1 MTVAQNPYSMISKS
15 MGKKQIESQA
25 ITNNNFMRQNPQ
37 IGDFNVLNAKEHV
50 S

>member
-1 MTVAQNPYSMISKS
+1 MISKS

-25 ITNNNFMRQNPQ
+25 ITNNFMRQNPQ
-37 IGDFNVLNAKEHV
+37 IGDLV